1 MKRLLLAA
9 AVACCTIASLSPVA
23 VDAAPP
29 TEAQVDRL
37 LETMDM
43 RRTLDE
49 MFAQMETLSDSM
61 TLQMLGEDATAE
73 QRDGAKRAAAGQL
86 QAMRKTMSWET
97 MSWETMAPVYR
108 RVYAR
113 LFTAEEV
120 DAMIAFY
127 GSEAGRGI
135 MRKMPQAMQLTMEE
149 MQPMMA
155 QMIAEMQKTLETEL
169 HKGREK
175 EQSHS
180 HD

>member
-1 MKRLLLAA
+1 MKRFLLAVA
-9 AVACCTIASLSPVA
+9 LACCAIASLSPITA
-23 VDAAPP
+23 HAAPP

-43 RRTLDE
+43 RRTLGE

-61 TLQMLGEDATAE
+61 TLQMLGEDATTE
-73 QRDGAKRAAAGQL
+73 QRDAAKRAAAGQL
-86 QAMRKTMSWET
+86 QAMRKTMSWD
-97 MSWETMAPVYR
+97 TMAPVYR
-108 RVYAR
+108 RIYAR

-135 MRKMPQAMQLTMEE
+135 MRKMPQAMQLAMEE

-155 QMIAEMQKTLETEL
+155 KMIAEMQKTLENEL
-169 HKGREK
+169 QKNRESESSDSK
-175 EQSHS
+175 
-180 HD
+180 D